1 MLFPFIKGCF
11 ASLKIP
17 VMVRSIVTWFTYTE
31 FFLDLFIYYIYN
43 ILPPCIP
50 ECQKRVPDL
59 ITDGC
64 EPPCRCWE
72 LNSGP
77 LEEQPVLLTTEP
89 PLQPPEYFY
98 MRFYT
103 YVKRT
108 GKTESFTTHFIYKLS
123 YTFDSYSVC

>member
-11 ASLKIP
+11 ASLKIV
-17 VMVRSIVTWFTYTE
+17 VMERSPVTWFTYTE

-43 ILPPCIP
+43 ILPPCKP

-77 LEEQPVLLTTEP
+77 LEEQAVLLTSEAISP
-89 PLQPPEYFY
+89 APVYYFLPACVSLHY
-98 MRFYT
+98 AQR
-103 YVKRT
+103 
-108 GKTESFTTHFIYKLS
+108 
-123 YTFDSYSVC
+123 